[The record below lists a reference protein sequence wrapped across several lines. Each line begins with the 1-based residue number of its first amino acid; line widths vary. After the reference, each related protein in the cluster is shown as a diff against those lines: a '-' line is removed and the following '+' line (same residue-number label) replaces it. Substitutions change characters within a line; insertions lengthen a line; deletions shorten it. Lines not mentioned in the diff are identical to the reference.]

1 MDRARDYLR
10 RRRMDYARRRRNY
23 SRRRDSSYGVGHYI
37 YEQPTAPYYAPYDH
51 RQGGGYDHRQGGM
64 YDNRQGSSYDSR
76 RDMMYDHTY
85 YGPDHGGDEM
95 YEYEKDLKEWIKKL
109 KHKDRFNLPEHEV
122 IQKAHS
128 MSADFNKYT
137 ETEFYA
143 VYLMMISDHPKVS
156 TDPHMYLVMAKDFF
170 DDDDIA
176 TSPSEK
182 LCKYLYEIVLDV

>member
-1 MDRARDYLR
+1 MDRTRDYLK
-10 RRRMDYARRRRNY
+10 RRRMDYARRRKNY

-37 YEQPTAPYYAPYDH
+37 YEQPNAPYYAPYDQ
-51 RQGGGYDHRQGGM
+51 RQGG
-64 YDNRQGSSYDSR
+64 SYDRR

-143 VYLMMISDHPKVS
+143 VYLMMIADHPKVS